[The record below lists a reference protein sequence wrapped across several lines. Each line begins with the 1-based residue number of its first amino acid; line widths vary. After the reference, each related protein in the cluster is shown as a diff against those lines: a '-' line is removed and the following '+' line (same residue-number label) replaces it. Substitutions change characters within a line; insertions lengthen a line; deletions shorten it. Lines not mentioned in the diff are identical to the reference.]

1 MIAKAIKLKEISL
14 TQGKIALVDDVDFDC
29 VNKHRWAARKSRHL
43 YYAQSKIDGKN
54 VSLHAFL
61 LNPPSNVDIDHIDG
75 NGLNNQRSNLRICSH
90 MENMANQKR
99 HSDSKSPFKGIWRAA
114 HCDRWA
120 AQLVFNG
127 KKVYLGVYKNP
138 ADAALAYDKKAK
150 ELFGPFARLNFP
162 ELAR

>member
-1 MIAKAIKLKEISL
+1 MKEISL
-14 TQGKIALVDDVDFDC
+14 TQGKTALVDDADFDL

-43 YYAQSKIDGKN
+43 FYAQSKIGGKT

-61 LNPPSNVDIDHIDG
+61 LTPPLNVDVDHIDG

-99 HSDSKSPFKGIWRAA
+99 HSDSKSPFKGIWRASN
-114 HCDRWA
+114 CDRWA

-127 KKVYLGVYKNP
+127 KKVYLGVYKNA